1 MEIAFRK
8 HLNTAKHTIGPGFR
22 IEFDKIQRVLVFH
35 SVMHRRKGYNHFIC
49 REISDILRSD
59 DVLLIVNFGV
69 YSRSKLPN
77 TRRRLILRCGNNT
90 RRGYIL
96 LKQLAVFP
104 IKDLVINATVKIPIL
119 YAFKNLLCLQEFL
132 ERHVIV

>member
-8 HLNTAKHTIGPGFR
+8 LLNAAKRTIGPGFR
-22 IEFDKIQRVLVFH
+22 IEFDKIQGVLVFH

-49 REISDILRSD
+49 SEISDILRSD

-69 YSRSKLPN
+69 YSRSKSPN
-77 TRRRLILRCGNNT
+77 ARRLFLRCGNNI
-90 RRGYIL
+90 RRGYSL

-104 IKDLVINATVKIPIL
+104 VKDLVINATV
-119 YAFKNLLCLQEFL
+119 
-132 ERHVIV
+132 